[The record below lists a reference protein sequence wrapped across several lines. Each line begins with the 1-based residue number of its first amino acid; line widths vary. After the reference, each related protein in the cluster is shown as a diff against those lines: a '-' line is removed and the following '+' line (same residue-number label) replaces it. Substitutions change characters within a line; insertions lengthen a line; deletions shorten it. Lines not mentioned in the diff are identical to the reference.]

1 MIKYGEQA
9 YLLEALFSGIP
20 RWSCNQDLAS
30 SLLRAWIQFVV
41 RESRSHKLHSAAK
54 KKQKNKKVN
63 VFCNSHHIS
72 RSISLSISTGVNTL
86 FLHWIPSLLK
96 GVTQVIILAVSLAS
110 LISPLY
116 CFIQI
121 NNNILSQK

>member
-41 RESRSHKLHSAAK
+41 REPRSHKLHSAAK
-54 KKQKNKKVN
+54 KKKKVN

-121 NNNILSQK
+121 SNNILSQK

>member
-1 MIKYGEQA
+1 MIKYGEKA

-20 RWSCNQDLAS
+20 WWSYNQDLAS

-41 RESRSHKLHSAAK
+41 REPRSHKLHSAAK
-54 KKQKNKKVN
+54 NKIKVN

-72 RSISLSISTGVNTL
+72 RSVSLPISTGVNSL
-86 FLHWIPSLLK
+86 FLCWIPSLLK
-96 GVTQVIILAVSLAS
+96 DATQLIILAVSLAS

-121 NNNILSQK
+121 SNNILSQK